1 MKMVYFISTVF
12 TKVHACFHA
21 ITMNILKV
29 QCDFFFFFLI
39 ILRCFCDLKA
49 SVTIHCNCM
58 ENILRYWCLL
68 LCGTE
73 EKWINDYKMFIFG
86 WNIPSTVDW
95 KSFTWRLRRWFTS
108 CECIFVYLFLFMWD
122 TAHMLCYKFISD
134 FLVCV
139 SVSQTQLFYRC
150 CCITCMFI
158 SEPLLSTSMHVHK
171 DSLSL
176 LISVFCVFVT
186 STLHLHWAAFVHI
199 CTLVAYGRI
208 VLINSDLLVLLIQN
222 RWTHSSSGRGRDEEE
237 M

>member
-1 MKMVYFISTVF
+1 MT
-12 TKVHACFHA
+12 TKCS
-21 ITMNILKV
+21 
-29 QCDFFFFFLI
+29 FLGEI
-39 ILRCFCDLKA
+39 FLQLWIEKA
-49 SVTIHCNCM
+49 SP
-58 ENILRYWCLL
+58 
-68 LCGTE
+68 G
-73 EKWINDYKMFIFG
+73 G
-86 WNIPSTVDW
+86 WGDDSLPVNV
-95 KSFTWRLRRWFTS
+95 
-108 CECIFVYLFLFMWD
+108 FLFICFYSCGIQHTCCVM
-122 TAHMLCYKFISD
+122 FISD